1 MWDHVAVSHSGHGD
15 QRPPQPERNRA
26 EVISGI
32 NLDPLRIVNQAGEY
46 DDAEHKKEHQQH
58 QLLGWSPEGLQQN
71 FKSRW
76 MSGQL
81 EQSQDSDDAE
91 ELEDV
96 GILDV
101 RDVLLEKEVRI
112 EADGSD
118 IINHIHWRLQEITL
132 IRTGEKPERKGNVK
146 VEYTKK

>member
-1 MWDHVAVSHSGHGD
+1 MA
-15 QRPPQPERNRA
+15 
-26 EVISGI
+26 
-32 NLDPLRIVNQAGEY
+32 
-46 DDAEHKKEHQQH
+46 
-58 QLLGWSPEGLQQN
+58 
-71 FKSRW
+71 
-76 MSGQL
+76 GQL

-91 ELEDV
+91 EFEDV

>member
-1 MWDHVAVSHSGHGD
+1 
-15 QRPPQPERNRA
+15 
-26 EVISGI
+26 
-32 NLDPLRIVNQAGEY
+32 
-46 DDAEHKKEHQQH
+46 
-58 QLLGWSPEGLQQN
+58 
-71 FKSRW
+71 

-91 ELEDV
+91 ELEN
-96 GILDV
+96 IRIFYV
-101 RDVLLEKEVRI
+101 RDVLLEKEIRI

-118 IINHIHWRLQEITL
+118 VINHIHWRLQEITL